1 MKEFSIEA
9 LKSSL
14 QANDSMNF
22 SLLFG
27 SSKDGFLKKNNS
39 DIDIAVHL
47 SEKPSAD
54 LLGEIIGQCQ
64 DSTNHENID
73 LVVLNNSK
81 PALCFEAISGRLIT
95 YKDIELYASFFSL
108 TCRLYED
115 EMMRIN
121 RYGMKKAIVL

>member
-1 MKEFSIEA
+1 MKEFSINA
-9 LKSSL
+9 LKNSL
-14 QANDSMNF
+14 EANDIINF

-47 SEKPSAD
+47 SVKPSAD

-64 DSTNHENID
+64 YSINYENID

-81 PALCFEAISGRLIT
+81 PALCFEAICGRLIT
-95 YKDIELYASFFSL
+95 CKDIELYTSFFSL

-115 EMMRIN
+115 EMIRIK
-121 RYGMKKAIVL
+121 RYAMKKAKPL